1 MHILLDLYFSSTEV
15 TLPLGSCVKGEQ
27 VLRLLAFFFYAD
39 AVFFQKFYIFLKKF
53 EKRGFL

>member
-1 MHILLDLYFSSTEV
+1 MHILLDLYFSYTEV

-39 AVFFQKFYIFLKKF
+39 AVFFSKILNFFKKV
-53 EKRGFL
+53 